1 MEVGV
6 ISFVLPKDTSSNF
19 CIYSFVFDPLLSDS
33 VRKDNPRTVAGNG
46 KHWRA
51 VQSAYWRR
59 PEGIDSNL
67 KERWDYPAVHISKN
81 DAENYCRYYGLR
93 LPTEAEWEY
102 AARGKI
108 LKSISISFLGT
119 NPSCFVCLQ
128 VGLGST
134 RGALNRLKIVNG

>member
-6 ISFVLPKDTSSNF
+6 VSFVVFKDTSSNN

-33 VRKDNPRTVAGNG
+33 VRKDNPRTVEANG

-67 KERWDYPAVHISKN
+67 KERWDYPAVHISKMMQRTIV
-81 DAENYCRYYGLR
+81 DIMDYAYLLKQSGSMQLEVRY
-93 LPTEAEWEY
+93 
-102 AARGKI
+102 
-108 LKSISISFLGT
+108 
-119 NPSCFVCLQ
+119 
-128 VGLGST
+128 
-134 RGALNRLKIVNG
+134 

>member
-1 MEVGV
+1 MEVCAV
-6 ISFVLPKDTSSNF
+6 SFAVFKYKFSNNA
-19 CIYSFVFDPLLSDS
+19 IYSFVFDPLVSDS
-33 VRKDNPRTVAGNG
+33 VRKDNPRTVEGNG

-108 LKSISISFLGT
+108 LRFVSI
-119 NPSCFVCLQ
+119 
-128 VGLGST
+128 
-134 RGALNRLKIVNG
+134 